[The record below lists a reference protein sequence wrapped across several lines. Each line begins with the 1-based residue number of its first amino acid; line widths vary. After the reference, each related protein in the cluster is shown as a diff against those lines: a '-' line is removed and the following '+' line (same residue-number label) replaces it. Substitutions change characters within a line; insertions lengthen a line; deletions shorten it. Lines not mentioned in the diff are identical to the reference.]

1 MAKRPRDPC
10 VPAQAR
16 SLKPHGAAP
25 VGRVMIG
32 GDMKP
37 KEKPSPVV
45 LPKPPQ
51 PKPPEPW
58 EPARLPRSPE
68 PPQPP
73 DPVG

>member
-1 MAKRPRDPC
+1 
-10 VPAQAR
+10 
-16 SLKPHGAAP
+16 
-25 VGRVMIG
+25 MIE
-32 GDMKP
+32 GDMK
-37 KEKPSPVV
+37 KQEKPTPVV

-68 PPQPP
+68 PPKLP